1 MLGLYRERSVG
12 FENIVTLAA
21 LIFVAATL
29 YSSVGQRELLIR
41 QHQSLSLTC
50 LNWLGNTPMMP

>member
-1 MLGLYRERSVG
+1 MLGLYRGRSVG
-12 FENIVTLAA
+12 FENIVTLAT

-41 QHQSLSLTC
+41 QHQSLS
-50 LNWLGNTPMMP
+50 